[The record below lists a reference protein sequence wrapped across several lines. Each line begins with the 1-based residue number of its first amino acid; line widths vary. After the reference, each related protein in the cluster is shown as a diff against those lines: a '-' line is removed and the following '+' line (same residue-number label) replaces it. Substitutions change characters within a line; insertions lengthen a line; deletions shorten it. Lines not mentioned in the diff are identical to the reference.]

1 MNNPESD
8 KGISSMEDAVQY
20 VYDYLEDNIP
30 DYEWEFPEA
39 SFLHFDFNLFYSYL
53 IFSVENFE
61 KPSAIKNQLE
71 ATAEQAP
78 GGAKILSFSIAFIF
92 TVIFS

>member
-39 SFLHFDFNLFYSYL
+39 SFLYFDFYLFL
-53 IFSVENFE
+53 F
-61 KPSAIKNQLE
+61 
-71 ATAEQAP
+71 
-78 GGAKILSFSIAFIF
+78 
-92 TVIFS
+92 

>member
-61 KPSAIKNQLE
+61 KPSAIKNQLDE
-71 ATAEQAP
+71 TAGQAA
-78 GGAKILSFSIAFIF
+78 GESNIISFSIALIF
-92 TVIFS
+92 AVIFS